1 MKSYTNRKGEK
12 VEVTK
17 EHLDTAVKIKI
28 ELQKASPS
36 GRCSWRQL
44 VKMME
49 EEGFNDAENSE
60 NYRCMIKDYQKSI
73 GELPQVEK
81 YADMIADKKLDSIK
95 NLVGEYAYV
104 KREAQN
110 EFRKLNKVRRD
121 IIDYTLVAE
130 QIENVFSNYD
140 WSKFNFETKR
150 IHNCKKKM
158 IICLSDLHIGALVDN
173 DFNKYNFEIAKNRMQ
188 EYLNKVIR
196 DIKANDISEV
206 YLINLGDSIEH
217 PYMHNLAYNCEF
229 VLSEQIAHAS
239 DLIIKFMIGL
249 ASKDGG
255 NANVTVAGIA
265 GNHDRYNDDKNKNL
279 DGDHAIKGI
288 NKSIQSFI
296 ENAKPERITYEQ
308 AKDYEHSF
316 EINGKNILAI
326 HGDLDNKDDKNL
338 LSKHSHLK
346 GIDYD
351 IAIMG
356 HYHTREVKELGDNKF
371 VIVSG
376 SLKGADNYSLNKLR
390 KVSSPSQTYIIIHED
405 GEIEVKWATL
415 K

>member
-121 IIDYTLVAE
+121 IIDYTLFTE
-130 QIENVFSNYD
+130 QIANAFNNHDFSHLHFKYKPIV
-140 WSKFNFETKR
+140 SKTD
-150 IHNCKKKM
+150 KKM
-158 IICLSDLHIGALVDN
+158 IVGLSDLHIGALVDIHL
-173 DFNKYNFEIAKNRMQ
+173 NKYNFEIATARMKD
-188 EYLNKVIR
+188 YMNKVIAEAKAQEIT
-196 DIKANDISEV
+196 DI
-206 YLINLGDSIEH
+206 YLINLGDAIEH
-217 PYMHNLAYNCEF
+217 PYMHNLAYSCEF
-229 VLSEQIAHAS
+229 PLQEQILMAS
-239 DLIIKFMIGL
+239 DLIIKFMMGL
-249 ASKDGG
+249 ADEKL
-255 NANVTVAGIA
+255 NVTVAGIA
-265 GNHDRYNDDKNKNL
+265 GNHDRLNSDKKKNIN
-279 DGDHAIKGI
+279 GDHAVKGVNQAIK
-288 NKSIQSFI
+288 SFI
-296 ENAKPERITYEQ
+296 ENAKVERIAYQQ
-308 AKDYEHSF
+308 AKDYEHS
-316 EINGKNILAI
+316 ISVNGLNVKFV
-326 HGDLDNKDDKNL
+326 HGDLDNPRDKNVVA
-338 LSKHSHLK
+338 KHSSLD
-346 GIDYD
+346 GVDYSL
-351 IAIMG
+351 IVMG
-356 HYHTREVKELGDNKF
+356 HYHHFEIIEVGINKAVVVF
-371 VIVSG
+371 G
-376 SLKGADNYSLNKLR
+376 SMKGADSYGENGRL
-390 KVSSPSQTYIIIHED
+390 VSAPSQGIILVDENGD
-405 GEIEVKWATL
+405 YEVKQIKISA
-415 K
+415 

>member
-121 IIDYTLVAE
+121 IIDYTLFTE
-130 QIENVFSNYD
+130 QIANAFNNHDFSHLHFKYKPIV
-140 WSKFNFETKR
+140 SKTDR
-150 IHNCKKKM
+150 KM
-158 IICLSDLHIGALVDN
+158 IVGLSDLHIGALVDIHL
-173 DFNKYNFEIAKNRMQ
+173 NKYNFEIATARMKD
-188 EYLNKVIR
+188 YMNKVIAEAKMQEIT
-196 DIKANDISEV
+196 DV
-206 YLINLGDSIEH
+206 YLINLGDVIEH
-217 PYMHNLAYNCEF
+217 PYMHNLAYSCEF
-229 VLSEQIAHAS
+229 PLQEQILMAS
-239 DLIIKFMIGL
+239 DLIIKFMMGL
-249 ASKDGG
+249 ADEKL
-255 NANVTVAGIA
+255 NVTVAGIA
-265 GNHDRYNDDKNKNL
+265 GNHDRLNSDKKKNIN
-279 DGDHAIKGI
+279 GDHAVKGVNQAIK
-288 NKSIQSFI
+288 SFI
-296 ENAKPERITYEQ
+296 ENAKVERIAYQQ
-308 AKDYEHSF
+308 AKDYEHS
-316 EINGKNILAI
+316 ISVNGLNVKFV
-326 HGDLDNKDDKNL
+326 HGDLDNPRDKNVVA
-338 LSKHSHLK
+338 KHSSLD
-346 GIDYD
+346 GVDYSL
-351 IAIMG
+351 IVMG
-356 HYHTREVKELGDNKF
+356 HYHHFEIIEVGINKAVVVF
-371 VIVSG
+371 G
-376 SLKGADNYSLNKLR
+376 SMKGADSYGENGRL
-390 KVSSPSQTYIIIHED
+390 VSAPSQGIILVDENGD
-405 GEIEVKWATL
+405 YEVKQIKISA
-415 K
+415 